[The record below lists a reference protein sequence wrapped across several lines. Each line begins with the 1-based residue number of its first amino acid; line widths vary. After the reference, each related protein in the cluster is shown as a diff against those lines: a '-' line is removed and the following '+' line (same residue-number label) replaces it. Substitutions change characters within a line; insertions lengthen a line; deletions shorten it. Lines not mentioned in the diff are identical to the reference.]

1 VTVGRIAGPALL
13 ILVAIVLAAGCGYGD
28 DDGEEQESR
37 PQAQAVPRVPEPED
51 GTGSLAADEFNDFV
65 DKTRPAFAT
74 SALRTAIEFA
84 HAGAGQA
91 ATTSVV
97 VFEGPEGS
105 ADEATVT
112 VTREGLADDSTRAL
126 RYLIV
131 LERADD
137 ESWRLRSARRTQRC
151 QPGRGSQAFS
161 TKLCR

>member
-1 VTVGRIAGPALL
+1 VTVGRIGGPVFLLLLAL
-13 ILVAIVLAAGCGYGD
+13 VLAAGCGYGD
-28 DDGEEQESR
+28 DDEEPEAR

-51 GTGSLAADEFNDFV
+51 GTGSLPVDEFNDFV
-65 DKTRPAFAT
+65 DEARPAFAA

-84 HAGAGQA
+84 HAGEGQA

-131 LERADD
+131 LERADG

>member
-1 VTVGRIAGPALL
+1 VTVGRTAGSAILL
-13 ILVAIVLAAGCGYGD
+13 LLTLVLTAGCGYGN
-28 DDGEEQESR
+28 DDGDEQDSP
-37 PQAQAVPRVPEPED
+37 PQSQAVPRVPEPED
-51 GTGSLAADEFNDFV
+51 GTGSLPVDEFNDFL
-65 DKTRPAFAT
+65 DEARPAFAT

-84 HAGAGQA
+84 HAGEGQA

-97 VFEGPEGS
+97 AFEGPEGS

-112 VTREGLADDSTRAL
+112 VTRDGLADDSTRAL